1 MEINK
6 VLLVDDDPNIRKLAK
21 MSLERVGRWQVVVAS
36 SGKEA
41 LAMITSESPDVIL
54 LDVMMPDWDGRM
66 TLVQLK
72 SVPKVAQVPV
82 ILMTAKVPMD
92 EMNEFLSLG
101 AIGVIIKP
109 FDPMMLPK
117 EIKELVSTTNK

>member
-109 FDPMMLPK
+109 FDPM
-117 EIKELVSTTNK
+117 